1 MFVCDNS
8 DVVKVA
14 FIVFNGHLAD
24 VDLLGVRFS
33 LLCLL
38 LGLLLIGL
46 KGFSF
51 GLGLGGLHLGDSFP
65 LSSLGGSLLLL
76 FFSLRFFSWSLLL
89 FVVFRV
95 EFEVLGIELVDVSAL
110 SDHFVNLL
118 LISRG
123 FFFLVGVNL
132 LLFLFLF
139 TSGSG
144 SCFSELRFFHL
155 LTFGGS
161 KLSGFHVG
169 NILE

>member
-1 MFVCDNS
+1 MINHS
-8 DVVKVA
+8 
-14 FIVFNGHLAD
+14 
-24 VDLLGVRFS
+24 
-33 LLCLL
+33 
-38 LGLLLIGL
+38 
-46 KGFSF
+46 SF
-51 GLGLGGLHLGDSFP
+51 GVEDSSYEYVVLIVRSNVETNLVASRLLEELFAVGLVLGDHRVNDAACVFY
-65 LSSLGGSLLLL
+65 
-76 FFSLRFFSWSLLL
+76 F
-89 FVVFRV
+89 FRV
-95 EFEVLGIELVDVSAL
+95 EFEVLGIELINVSAL
-110 SDHFVNLL
+110 SDHLVNLL

-161 KLSGFHVG
+161 ELSGFHVR

>member
-1 MFVCDNS
+1 M
-8 DVVKVA
+8 
-14 FIVFNGHLAD
+14 
-24 VDLLGVRFS
+24 
-33 LLCLL
+33 
-38 LGLLLIGL
+38 LLITVL
-46 KGFSF
+46 KPRTFECF
-51 GLGLGGLHLGDSFP
+51 LTYF
-65 LSSLGGSLLLL
+65 
-76 FFSLRFFSWSLLL
+76 
-89 FVVFRV
+89 FRV

-110 SDHFVNLL
+110 SYHLINLL

-139 TSGSG
+139 NSGSS

-161 KLSGFHVG
+161 KLSRFHVG